1 VQKLFSAKPLLLVSS
16 NVWGSNLIRKLKMK
30 SRKPFSI
37 SPKTTIK
44 KLLSV
49 AKKCNSDDLA
59 SKFCEDFQ
67 SLLSGLSCDC
77 LEVFNPEGYIESDGT
92 PYIRFELAR
101 VFSDSYIYEISPLIQ
116 DGELTIMGRLNHMK
130 DGHGTNSQDYEI
142 LDGWDDEVS
151 INPSDTVDVVLARA
165 INLMLVAHKKLIED
179 AGVPSHIAKKTAID
193 SWNGPV
199 FQENI

>member
-1 VQKLFSAKPLLLVSS
+1 
-16 NVWGSNLIRKLKMK
+16 MK
-30 SRKPFSI
+30 SKKPFSI
-37 SPKTTIK
+37 GPKTTIK

-49 AKKCNSDDLA
+49 AKKCNSDELA
-59 SKFCEDFQ
+59 SQFCDDFQ
-67 SLLSGLSCDC
+67 SLLSGLSGEC
-77 LEVFNPEGYIESDGT
+77 LDVLNEEGYIESDGT

-130 DGHGTNSQDYEI
+130 DGLGTASQDYES
-142 LDGWDDEVS
+142 LDGWDDEVNV
-151 INPSDTVDVVLARA
+151 NPSDKVDEVLARA
-165 INLMLVAHKKLIED
+165 IRLMLLAHKKLIED

-193 SWNGPV
+193 SWNGPT